1 MFTAIINLKNKLNKF
16 AYLLIGSIFVKK
28 ITAMTTREN
37 IIEKADQFIRNKGYN
52 AFSFKDISNDI
63 GIKTAS
69 IHYHFPTKSD
79 LGVATIKEHIARTE
93 ALKKRVANE
102 SPLIKLEAFLEI
114 QAQIKKE
121 NKVCIVGSLATDLN
135 TLDESIKTELQGFAQ
150 IVITWLTEV
159 LIEGK
164 ELKIFDFEMEPRTKA
179 IMIITNMVA
188 IVQLSRLTNDSDFD
202 LVRQTILTELRPKK

>member
-1 MFTAIINLKNKLNKF
+1 MLKNN
-16 AYLLIGSIFVKK
+16 I
-28 ITAMTTREN
+28 AMTTREV
-37 IIEKADQFIRNKGYN
+37 IIDKADQYIRNNGYN

-93 ALKKRVANE
+93 ALKKRVASE
-102 SPLIKLEAFLEI
+102 SPQIKLEAFLAV
-114 QAQIKKE
+114 QTQIKLE

-135 TLDESIKTELQGFAQ
+135 TLDDAIKAELQLFAK
-150 IVITWLTEV
+150 IVLEWITEI

-164 ELKIFDFEMEPRTKA
+164 ELKIFDFQMEPRTKA

-188 IVQLSRLTNDSDFD
+188 IVQLSRLTNDSDFE
-202 LVRQTILTELRPKK
+202 LVKETILTELRPKK

>member
-1 MFTAIINLKNKLNKF
+1 MI
-16 AYLLIGSIFVKK
+16 
-28 ITAMTTREN
+28 MTTREV
-37 IIEKADQFIRNKGYN
+37 IVDKADQYIRNKGYN

-79 LGVATIKEHIARTE
+79 LGVATIKEHIARCE
-93 ALKKRVANE
+93 ALQERVANE
-102 SPLIKLEAFLEI
+102 SPLVKLEAFLDV

-135 TLDESIKTELQGFAQ
+135 TLDDSIKAELEKFAQ
-150 IVITWLTEV
+150 LVLTWVTEI

-164 ELKIFDFEMEPRTKA
+164 ELKIFDFEMLPRTKA

-202 LVRQTILTELRPKK
+202 LVRETILTELRPKKQ

>member
-1 MFTAIINLKNKLNKF
+1 MLKK
-16 AYLLIGSIFVKK
+16 SI
-28 ITAMTTREN
+28 AMTTREV
-37 IIEKADQFIRNKGYN
+37 IVDKADQYIRNKGYN
-52 AFSFKDISNDI
+52 GFSFKDISNDI

-79 LGVATIKEHIARTE
+79 LGVATIKEHITRCE
-93 ALKKRVANE
+93 ALKKKVANK
-102 SPLIKLEAFLEI
+102 SPLTKLEAFLEV

-135 TLDESIKTELQGFAQ
+135 TLDDAIKTELQGFAQ
-150 IVITWLTEV
+150 IVISWLTEI

-164 ELKIFDFEMEPRTKA
+164 KLNIFDFEMLPRTKA

-188 IVQLSRLTNDSDFD
+188 IVQLSRLTNDDDFE
-202 LVRQTILTELRPKK
+202 LVRETILTELRPKK

>member
-1 MFTAIINLKNKLNKF
+1 
-16 AYLLIGSIFVKK
+16 
-28 ITAMTTREN
+28 MTTREN

-79 LGVATIKEHIARTE
+79 LGVATIKEHIARCE
-93 ALKKRVANE
+93 ALKKEVANE
-102 SPLIKLEAFLEI
+102 SPLTKLQAFLEV

-135 TLDESIKTELQGFAQ
+135 TLDDAIKAELQVFAQ
-150 IVITWLTEV
+150 IVISWLTEI

-164 ELKIFDFEMEPRTKA
+164 ELKIFDFEMAPRTKA

-188 IVQLSRLTNDSDFD
+188 IVQLSRLTNDNDFD
-202 LVRQTILTELRPKK
+202 LVRETILTELRPKK

>member
-1 MFTAIINLKNKLNKF
+1 
-16 AYLLIGSIFVKK
+16 
-28 ITAMTTREN
+28 MTTKEN
-37 IIEKADQFIRNKGYN
+37 IIDKADQFIRNKGYN

-79 LGVATIKEHIARTE
+79 LGVATIKEHIARCET
-93 ALKKRVANE
+93 LKMKVANE
-102 SPLIKLEAFLEI
+102 NPLIKLQAFLEV

-135 TLDESIKTELQGFAQ
+135 TLDDSIKKELQDFAQ
-150 IVITWLTEV
+150 IVISWLTEI

-164 ELKIFDFEMEPRTKA
+164 QLNIFDFDMQPRTKA

-188 IVQLSRLTNDSDFD
+188 IVQLSRLTSDDDFE
-202 LVRQTILTELRPKK
+202 LVRETILTELRPKK